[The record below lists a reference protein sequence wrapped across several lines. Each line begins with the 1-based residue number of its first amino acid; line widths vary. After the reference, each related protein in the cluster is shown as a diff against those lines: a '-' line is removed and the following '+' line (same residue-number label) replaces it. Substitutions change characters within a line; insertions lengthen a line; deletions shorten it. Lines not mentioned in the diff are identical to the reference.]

1 LMSDFK
7 QNPSFPLFNH
17 QLFASGNNFNF
28 PPPPFPF
35 SDLVDLFHY
44 DDFNPLSPFIG
55 DLFSGEIPAP
65 YFAFPTPFN
74 KFRPPRSRSGP
85 ANELHIRLE
94 ECYEQW
100 RALEK
105 ERKKA
110 EADLARHFPGQHIS
124 SSSTSPVSRLPAN
137 PSRVDR
143 LIVAQS
149 CERARVLALIGRM
162 ERLRG
167 APVHGNICRTLE
179 LQLEAIRV
187 TQARREDEI
196 VNAANPQRHG
206 LPRCNSEKDVLAL
219 AAALRALAGAT
230 RRARTALWCALQV
243 TLPKTPPAGP

>member
-1 LMSDFK
+1 FVSDFK

-17 QLFASGNNFNF
+17 QLFPSANNFNF
-28 PPPPFPF
+28 PPFPF
-35 SDLVDLFHY
+35 SDLVDLCHY
-44 DDFNPLSPFIG
+44 DDFNPLSPFVG

-65 YFAFPTPFN
+65 CFAFPAPFN

-110 EADLARHFPGQHIS
+110 EADLARHFPGQRIS
-124 SSSTSPVSRLPAN
+124 SSSSSPVSRLPAN

-143 LIVAQS
+143 LIADQS
-149 CERARVLALIGRM
+149 RERARVLTLVGRM
-162 ERLRG
+162 ERLGG
-167 APVHGNICRTLE
+167 APVHGNISRTLE
-179 LQLEAIRV
+179 LHLEAIQV
-187 TQARREDEI
+187 TQARREDE
-196 VNAANPQRHG
+196 VVKAADPQSQG
-206 LPRCNSEKDVLAL
+206 VPRCNSEKDVLAL

-230 RRARTALWCALQV
+230 RRARTALWCALQAA
-243 TLPKTPPAGP
+243 LPKPPLAAP